1 MPETSTHRPSPGVF
15 CRIRIEGA
23 LDPSWSDRLGGLSIT
38 SSGRFDTKTTTVLE
52 GDLRDQAALLG
63 VLNALY
69 EMHLPLESLETNPPE
84 ISESIAES
92 QSSG

>member
-1 MPETSTHRPSPGVF
+1 MPETSTHRPAPGVF

-23 LDPSWSDRLGGLSIT
+23 LDPSWSDRLGGLAIT

-69 EMHLPLESLETNPPE
+69 EMHLPLESLETIPPE
-84 ISESIAES
+84 VSESIEKAR
-92 QSSG
+92 SSD